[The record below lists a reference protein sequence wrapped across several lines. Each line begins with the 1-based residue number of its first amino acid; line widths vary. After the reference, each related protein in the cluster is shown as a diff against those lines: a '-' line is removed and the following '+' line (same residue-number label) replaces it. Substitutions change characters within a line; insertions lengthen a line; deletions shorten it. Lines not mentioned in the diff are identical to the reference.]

1 MEARVTYR
9 QDSVEGKVL
18 ENDPEALGVMIRWIS
33 GTLTWRRFWALR
45 PEWKDLQ
52 QEVVLHVIESLRA
65 GRFDPARD
73 FRKYVEAVARYTAR
87 EAWVRRMRRAE
98 LTGLE
103 QRDTAPVAG
112 APGSRGPFEDA
123 ERTLTRNQ
131 LVRWILS
138 AASEECR
145 RLIRAYFLDEQKYA
159 EIASHLKVPVGTVKS
174 RLFRC
179 LRMAQELLGR
189 RIPGLPA
196 QDTGS

>member
-1 MEARVTYR
+1 MPYQR
-9 QDSVEGKVL
+9 DSIEGKVL
-18 ENDPEALGVMIRWIS
+18 ANDPEALGLVIRWIS

-52 QEVVLHVIESLRA
+52 QDVVLHIIESLRA
-65 GRFDPARD
+65 GRFDPSRD
-73 FRKYVEAVARYTAR
+73 FRKYVEAVTRYTAR

-103 QRDTAPVAG
+103 PREPGPAAG
-112 APGSRGPFEDA
+112 TPGSRGPFEDA
-123 ERTLTRNQ
+123 ERALTRNQ

-145 RLIRAYFLDEQKYA
+145 RLIRAYFLDEQKYS
-159 EIASHLKVPVGTVKS
+159 EISGHLKIPVGTVKS

-189 RIPGLPA
+189 RLPGLAA